1 MITLNDHILFNYLL
15 RSCGV
20 NEHLLCTVSSIDSS
34 PGKVSLAPLTPTSNP
49 RSGNLFEWGIRK
61 DPPLGLPGAVNLHRD
76 LVLYWTKGTAGCDGD
91 DD

>member
-1 MITLNDHILFNYLL
+1 M
-15 RSCGV
+15 
-20 NEHLLCTVSSIDSS
+20 SSIDSS

-76 LVLYWTKGTAGCDGD
+76 LVLYWTKGTAGCAMVTMTD
-91 DD
+91 DDHIGSRAELSNCTLI